1 MSVVQSY
8 RDLFIMAKMLQ
19 EQTLIILNIAP
30 WFHSMGFLS
39 MILSACSRDSTNV
52 FLPKFEDKIFLRCIE
67 QYKVSTITVVPPI
80 MNFLAKSPLFDKYD
94 LSSIKDIGCGA
105 AALSKEVDEQVR
117 ARFLKKY
124 NNEVTIRQGFGM
136 SETTLGTL
144 GTKTM
149 IKPGSVGEPIQ
160 GVYVKVID
168 ENGKSL
174 GPNQRGELCFKGDRI
189 MKGYV
194 NDLESTNK
202 VIDEEGWLHSGDIAY
217 YDEDNQFFIVDRI
230 KELIK
235 YNAYQVPPAEIE
247 ALLLSHPKIKDC
259 GVIGI
264 PNEETGELP
273 FAYVVKQPG
282 EKLTAEEV
290 INFVAENASKAK
302 WLRGG
307 VQFIDVIPRN
317 PSGKLLRREMREMYK
332 NSKAKL

>member
-1 MSVVQSY
+1 
-8 RDLFIMAKMLQ
+8 
-19 EQTLIILNIAP
+19 
-30 WFHSMGFLS
+30 
-39 MILSACSRDSTNV
+39 
-52 FLPKFEDKIFLRCIE
+52 
-67 QYKVSTITVVPPI
+67 
-80 MNFLAKSPLFDKYD
+80 
-94 LSSIKDIGCGA
+94 
-105 AALSKEVDEQVR
+105 
-117 ARFLKKY
+117 
-124 NNEVTIRQGFGM
+124 M

-144 GTKTM
+144 GTKTI

-160 GVYVKVID
+160 GVYVKIID

-194 NDLESTNK
+194 NDPESTNK
-202 VIDEEGWLHSGDIAY
+202 VIDEDGWLHSGDIAY

-247 ALLLSHPKIKDC
+247 ALLLSHPKVKDC

-264 PNEETGELP
+264 PNEEAGELP

-307 VQFIDVIPRN
+307 VKFIDVIPRN